1 MRAQGQLLQMA
12 AESPLLQRVRPNGLA
27 DTPSYRLLLDHEK
40 AKALGVPPAAVNQL
54 LSVAWGSRYIN
65 DFLHNGRVKRVY
77 LQADASYRMLPE
89 DVDHWYLRNAD
100 GEMTP
105 LSELLSGRWDHSS
118 PRLERFNGV
127 PSRQIQGEPAPG
139 YSSGEAM
146 AEMERLIAELPAGI
160 DHEWSGLSYQER
172 QAGAQAPLLYA
183 VSILVV
189 FLALAAL
196 YESWTVPLAVMLA
209 VPLGILGAVLAAML
223 RGLPNDV
230 FFQVGILTTIG
241 VTARNAILLVEFAR
255 TLEAEGMSLIDATS
269 EAARVRLRPIL
280 MTSAAFTMGVLPLA
294 FATGAGAT
302 ARVAIGTAVL
312 GGMLSAT
319 LLATLFIP
327 LFYIAVRRSTDALA
341 ALARRSRGAAGEAG
355 RP

>member
-1 MRAQGQLLQMA
+1 MA

-77 LQADASYRMLPE
+77 QADASYRMLPE

-105 LSELLSGRWDHSS
+105 LSELLSGRWDIALPVWNDSMEC
-118 PRLERFNGV
+118 RRDK
-127 PSRQIQGEPAPG
+127 SRRAAPG
-139 YSSGEAM
+139 YSSGGRWRNGRSPSCPPVSTTSGA
-146 AEMERLIAELPAGI
+146 AVLPGA
-160 DHEWSGLSYQER
+160 SGR
-172 QAGAQAPLLYA
+172 CTAPLLYA